1 MLPKILKNF
10 AVFVDGR
17 GYAGKV
23 EEITLPKLTV
33 KTEEYRAG
41 GMDVPI
47 AIDMGMEK
55 LETDMTFSDYDSEI
69 FKLFGIISGNL
80 VALTLRGALQEPDKT
95 DAIPVVLHL
104 RGTIREL
111 DFGTWKAAEKATLKM
126 AMDLRAYKLTYN
138 NADVIEIDAEN
149 MIRKIDGIDQ
159 LATFRTAL
167 GL

>member
-23 EEITLPKLTV
+23 EEITLPKLTI

-149 MIRKIDGIDQ
+149 MIRKINGADQ
-159 LATFRTAL
+159 LASFRTAL

>member
-1 MLPKILKNF
+1 
-10 AVFVDGR
+10 
-17 GYAGKV
+17 
-23 EEITLPKLTV
+23 
-33 KTEEYRAG
+33 
-41 GMDVPI
+41 MDVPI

-149 MIRKIDGIDQ
+149 MIRKIDGTDQ
-159 LATFRTAL
+159 LASFRTAL

>member
-149 MIRKIDGIDQ
+149 MIRKIDGTDQ
-159 LATFRTAL
+159 FATFRTAL

>member
-23 EEITLPKLTV
+23 EEITLPKLTI

-41 GMDVPI
+41 GTDVPI
-47 AIDMGMEK
+47 AMDMEK
-55 LETDMTFSDYDSEI
+55 LEPDMTFSDYDSEI
-69 FKLFGIISGNL
+69 FKLFGIFSGNL
-80 VALTLRGALQEPDKT
+80 VALTLRGALQEPDSV

-126 AMDLRAYKLTYN
+126 TMDLRAYKLVYN
-138 NADVIEIDAEN
+138 NADFIEIDAEN
-149 MIRKIDGIDQ
+149 MIRKINGTDQ

>member
-23 EEITLPKLTV
+23 EEITLPKLTI

-41 GMDVPI
+41 GMDIPI

-55 LETDMTFSDYDSEI
+55 LETDITFSDYDSEI

-149 MIRKIDGIDQ
+149 MIRKIDGTDQ

>member
-47 AIDMGMEK
+47 AMDMGMEK

-80 VALTLRGALQEPDKT
+80 VALTLRGALQEPDKV

-126 AMDLRAYKLTYN
+126 TMDLRAYKLTYN

-149 MIRKIDGIDQ
+149 MIRKIDGTDQ

>member
-23 EEITLPKLTV
+23 EEITLPKLTI

-55 LETDMTFSDYDSEI
+55 LETDMTFSDYDSEL

-149 MIRKIDGIDQ
+149 MIRKINGTDQ

>member
-23 EEITLPKLTV
+23 EEITLPKLTI

-104 RGTIREL
+104 RGTLREL

-149 MIRKIDGIDQ
+149 MIRKIDGTDQ